1 LVIKYIYLINLD
13 VNSLDKI
20 MPQGIRIFLIE
31 DDADD
36 IELLEVSLKD
46 NNIEYNLDVVMEGD
60 KVQGYLENCIKMPHI
75 IVMDFNLPRV
85 HGREII
91 KQIKSNENFRDIPL
105 IVLTTS
111 TAKEDVE
118 YSYQMGANSFIT
130 KPTTIQGFN
139 ATVGTIVQLAIN

>member
-1 LVIKYIYLINLD
+1 
-13 VNSLDKI
+13 
-20 MPQGIRIFLIE
+20 MPAGIRIFLIE

-46 NNIEYNLDVVMEGD
+46 NNIDYNIDIVMEGD
-60 KVQGYLENCIKMPHI
+60 KVNAYLENCKKLPHV

-91 KQIKSNENFRDIPL
+91 KQIKSNEEFKKIPL

-111 TAKEDVE
+111 TAKEDKE
-118 YSYQMGANSFIT
+118 YSYQMGADSFIT

-139 ATVGTIVQLAIN
+139 ATVGMIVQLATN

>member
-1 LVIKYIYLINLD
+1 
-13 VNSLDKI
+13 
-20 MPQGIRIFLIE
+20 MPEGIQIFLIE

-46 NNIEYNLDVVMEGD
+46 NKIEYNMEVVMEGD
-60 KVQGYLENCIKMPHI
+60 KVQDYIMNCKKLPNI

-91 KQIKSNENFRDIPL
+91 KQIKSNKEFQNIPL
-105 IVLTTS
+105 LVLTTS
-111 TAKEDVE
+111 TAREDIE
-118 YSYQMGANSFIT
+118 YSYQMGADSFIT

-139 ATVGTIVQLAIN
+139 ATVGTIVQLAGNY

>member
-1 LVIKYIYLINLD
+1 
-13 VNSLDKI
+13 
-20 MPQGIRIFLIE
+20 MPAGIQIFLIE

-46 NNIEYNLDVVMEGD
+46 NNIVYKMDVVMEGD
-60 KVQGYLENCIKMPHI
+60 KVQDYLKNCKSLPHI

-91 KQIKSNENFRDIPL
+91 KQIKNNEEFRNIPL

-111 TAKEDVE
+111 TAKEDIE
-118 YSYQMGANSFIT
+118 YSYKMGADSFIT

-139 ATVGTIVQLAIN
+139 AAVETIVQLATN

>member
-1 LVIKYIYLINLD
+1 
-13 VNSLDKI
+13 
-20 MPQGIRIFLIE
+20 MPEGIQIFLIE

-46 NNIEYNLDVVMEGD
+46 NKVEYSMDVVMEGD
-60 KVQGYLENCIKMPHI
+60 KVQDYIVNCKKLPNI

-91 KQIKSNENFRDIPL
+91 KQIKSNQEFRNIPL
-105 IVLTTS
+105 LVLTTS
-111 TAKEDVE
+111 TAREDIE
-118 YSYQMGANSFIT
+118 YSYKMGADSFIT

-139 ATVGTIVQLAIN
+139 ATVGTIVQLAGN

>member
-1 LVIKYIYLINLD
+1 
-13 VNSLDKI
+13 

-46 NNIEYNLDVVMEGD
+46 NHVQYNIDVVMEGD
-60 KVQGYLENCIKMPHI
+60 KVQEYLENCETLPHI

-85 HGREII
+85 HGREVI
-91 KQIKSNENFRDIPL
+91 KQIKSHDQFRNIPL

-111 TAKEDVE
+111 TAKEDME

-139 ATVGTIVQLAIN
+139 ATVGAIVQLASN

>member
-1 LVIKYIYLINLD
+1 
-13 VNSLDKI
+13 
-20 MPQGIRIFLIE
+20 MPAGIRIFLIE
-31 DDADD
+31 DDSDD

-46 NNIEYNLDVVMEGD
+46 NQVDYQMDVVMEGD
-60 KVQGYLENCIKMPHI
+60 KVQDYLKNCKNLPHV

-91 KQIKSNENFRDIPL
+91 KEIKASKEFRNIPL

-111 TAKEDVE
+111 TAKEDIE
-118 YSYQMGANSFIT
+118 YSYKMGADSFIT

-139 ATVGTIVQLAIN
+139 ATVGTIVQLATISSP

>member
-1 LVIKYIYLINLD
+1 
-13 VNSLDKI
+13 
-20 MPQGIRIFLIE
+20 MPEGIQIFLIE

-46 NNIEYNLDVVMEGD
+46 NKIDYSMDVVMEGD
-60 KVQGYLENCIKMPHI
+60 KVQEYIANCKKLPHI

-91 KQIKSNENFRDIPL
+91 KQIKSNKEFQNIPL
-105 IVLTTS
+105 LVLTTS
-111 TAKEDVE
+111 TAREDIE
-118 YSYQMGANSFIT
+118 YSYQMGADSFIT

-139 ATVGTIVQLAIN
+139 ATVGTIVQLAGN

>member
-1 LVIKYIYLINLD
+1 
-13 VNSLDKI
+13 

-46 NNIEYNLDVVMEGD
+46 NNVEYNMEVIMEGD
-60 KVQGYLENCIKMPHI
+60 KVENYLQNCKKLPNI

-91 KQIKSNENFRDIPL
+91 KQIKSNEDFKKIPL

-111 TAKEDVE
+111 TAKEDIE
-118 YSYQMGANSFIT
+118 YSYRMGADSFIT

-139 ATVGTIVQLAIN
+139 ATVGAIVQLAAV

>member
-1 LVIKYIYLINLD
+1 
-13 VNSLDKI
+13 
-20 MPQGIRIFLIE
+20 MPAGIRIFLIE

-46 NNIEYNLDVVMEGD
+46 NQVDYNIEVVMEGD
-60 KVQGYLENCIKMPHI
+60 KVLDYIKNCQNLPHV

-91 KQIKSNENFRDIPL
+91 KQIKANNEFRNIPL

-111 TAKEDVE
+111 TAKEDIE
-118 YSYQMGANSFIT
+118 YSYQMGADSFIT

-139 ATVGTIVQLAIN
+139 ATVGMIVQLATISSS

>member
-1 LVIKYIYLINLD
+1 MPEEIK
-13 VNSLDKI
+13 
-20 MPQGIRIFLIE
+20 IFLIE

-46 NNIEYNLDVVMEGD
+46 NKVEYNMDVIMEGD
-60 KVQGYLENCIKMPHI
+60 KVQDYLKNCTNLPHI

-91 KQIKSNENFRDIPL
+91 KQIKSNDEFRNIPL

-111 TAKEDVE
+111 TAREDIE
-118 YSYQMGANSFIT
+118 YSYRMGANSFIT
-130 KPTTIQGFN
+130 KPTTVQGFN
-139 ATVGTIVQLAIN
+139 ATVGAIVQLANN

>member
-1 LVIKYIYLINLD
+1 
-13 VNSLDKI
+13 
-20 MPQGIRIFLIE
+20 MIE

-46 NNIEYNLDVVMEGD
+46 NNILYKMDVVMEGD
-60 KVQGYLENCIKMPHI
+60 KVQEYLKNCKKLPHI

-85 HGREII
+85 HGREIM
-91 KQIKSNENFRDIPL
+91 KQIKAHDVFKNIPL

-111 TAKEDVE
+111 TAKEDLE
-118 YSYQMGANSFIT
+118 YSYKMGADSFIT

-139 ATVGTIVQLAIN
+139 ATVGTIVQLASN

>member
-1 LVIKYIYLINLD
+1 
-13 VNSLDKI
+13 
-20 MPQGIRIFLIE
+20 MPAGIRIFLIE

-46 NNIEYNLDVVMEGD
+46 NQVDYNIEVVMEGD
-60 KVQGYLENCIKMPHI
+60 KVLDYIKNCQNLPHV

-91 KQIKSNENFRDIPL
+91 KQIKANNEFRNIPL

-111 TAKEDVE
+111 TAKEDIE
-118 YSYQMGANSFIT
+118 YSYKMGADSFIT

-139 ATVGTIVQLAIN
+139 ATVGMIVQLATISSP

>member
-1 LVIKYIYLINLD
+1 
-13 VNSLDKI
+13 
-20 MPQGIRIFLIE
+20 MPEGIQIFLIE

-46 NNIEYNLDVVMEGD
+46 NKIKYSMDVVMEGD
-60 KVQGYLENCIKMPHI
+60 KVHDYIMNCKKLPNI

-91 KQIKSNENFRDIPL
+91 KQIKSNKEFQNIPL
-105 IVLTTS
+105 LVLTTS
-111 TAKEDVE
+111 TAREDIE
-118 YSYQMGANSFIT
+118 YSYQMGADSFIT

-139 ATVGTIVQLAIN
+139 ATVGTIVQLAGNS

>member
-1 LVIKYIYLINLD
+1 
-13 VNSLDKI
+13 
-20 MPQGIRIFLIE
+20 MPEGIQIFLIE

-46 NNIEYNLDVVMEGD
+46 NKVNYSMDVVMEGD
-60 KVQGYLENCIKMPHI
+60 KVQDYLTNCKKLPNI

-91 KQIKSNENFRDIPL
+91 KQIKSHAEFRNIPL
-105 IVLTTS
+105 LVLTTS
-111 TAKEDVE
+111 TAKEDIE
-118 YSYQMGANSFIT
+118 YSYKMGADSFIT

-139 ATVGTIVQLAIN
+139 ATVGAIIQLAGN

>member
-1 LVIKYIYLINLD
+1 
-13 VNSLDKI
+13 

-46 NNIEYNLDVVMEGD
+46 NNVDYDIEVVMEGD
-60 KVQGYLENCIKMPHI
+60 KVQNYLQNCKKLPNI

-91 KQIKSNENFRDIPL
+91 KQIKSNEDFRKIPL

-111 TAKEDVE
+111 TAKEDIE
-118 YSYQMGANSFIT
+118 YSYKMGADTFIT

-139 ATVGTIVQLAIN
+139 ATVGAIVQLAAI

>member
-1 LVIKYIYLINLD
+1 
-13 VNSLDKI
+13 
-20 MPQGIRIFLIE
+20 MPEGIQIFLIE

-46 NNIEYNLDVVMEGD
+46 NKIEYSMDVVMEGD
-60 KVQGYLENCIKMPHI
+60 KVQDYIMNCKKLPNI

-91 KQIKSNENFRDIPL
+91 KQIKSNKQFQNIPL
-105 IVLTTS
+105 LVLTTS
-111 TAKEDVE
+111 TAREDIE
-118 YSYQMGANSFIT
+118 YSYQMGADSFIT

-139 ATVGTIVQLAIN
+139 ATVGTIVQLAGN

>member
-1 LVIKYIYLINLD
+1 
-13 VNSLDKI
+13 
-20 MPQGIRIFLIE
+20 MPEGIQIFLIE

-46 NNIEYNLDVVMEGD
+46 NKVEYTMDVVMEGD
-60 KVQGYLENCIKMPHI
+60 KVQEYLRNCERLPHI

-91 KQIKSNENFRDIPL
+91 KQIKSNDEFRNIPL

-111 TAKEDVE
+111 TAKEDKE
-118 YSYQMGANSFIT
+118 YSYKMGADSFIT

-139 ATVGTIVQLAIN
+139 ATVGTIVQLASN

>member
-1 LVIKYIYLINLD
+1 
-13 VNSLDKI
+13 
-20 MPQGIRIFLIE
+20 MPEGIQIFLIE

-46 NNIEYNLDVVMEGD
+46 NKVDYSMDVVMEGD
-60 KVQGYLENCIKMPHI
+60 KVQDYLRNCKKLPHI

-91 KQIKSNENFRDIPL
+91 KQIKSNVEFRNIPL
-105 IVLTTS
+105 LVLTTS
-111 TAKEDVE
+111 TAKEDIE
-118 YSYQMGANSFIT
+118 YSYKMGADSFIT

-139 ATVGTIVQLAIN
+139 ATVGTIVQLAGN

>member
-1 LVIKYIYLINLD
+1 
-13 VNSLDKI
+13 
-20 MPQGIRIFLIE
+20 MPEGIQIFLIE

-46 NNIEYNLDVVMEGD
+46 NKVDYNMDVVMEGD
-60 KVQGYLENCIKMPHI
+60 KVQEYLKNCKRLPHI

-85 HGREII
+85 HGRDII
-91 KQIKSNENFRDIPL
+91 KQIKSNEEFKNIPL

-111 TAKEDVE
+111 TAKEDIE
-118 YSYQMGANSFIT
+118 YSYKMGADSFIT

-139 ATVGTIVQLAIN
+139 AAVRTIAQLASN

>member
-1 LVIKYIYLINLD
+1 
-13 VNSLDKI
+13 
-20 MPQGIRIFLIE
+20 MPEGIQIFLIE

-46 NNIEYNLDVVMEGD
+46 NQIDYTMDVVMEGD
-60 KVQGYLENCIKMPHI
+60 KVQDYLRNCKKLPNI

-91 KQIKSNENFRDIPL
+91 KQIKSNAEFRNIPL
-105 IVLTTS
+105 LVLTTS
-111 TAKEDVE
+111 TAKEDIE
-118 YSYQMGANSFIT
+118 YSYKMGADSFIT

-139 ATVGTIVQLAIN
+139 ATVGTIVQLAGN

>member
-1 LVIKYIYLINLD
+1 
-13 VNSLDKI
+13 
-20 MPQGIRIFLIE
+20 MPEGIQIFLIE

-46 NNIEYNLDVVMEGD
+46 NNVEYKMDVVMEGD
-60 KVQGYLENCIKMPHI
+60 KVQEYLRNCKRLPNI

-91 KQIKSNENFRDIPL
+91 KQIKSNEDFKKIPL
-105 IVLTTS
+105 VVLTTS
-111 TAKEDVE
+111 TAKEDIE
-118 YSYQMGANSFIT
+118 YSYKMGADSFIT

-139 ATVGTIVQLAIN
+139 ATVGTIVQLAGN

>member
-1 LVIKYIYLINLD
+1 
-13 VNSLDKI
+13 
-20 MPQGIRIFLIE
+20 MAEGIQIFLIE

-46 NNIEYNLDVVMEGD
+46 NNILYNMDVVMEGD
-60 KVQGYLENCIKMPHI
+60 KVQEYLRNCKKLPHI

-85 HGREII
+85 HGREIM
-91 KQIKSNENFRDIPL
+91 KQIKAHDVFKNIPL

-111 TAKEDVE
+111 TAKEDIE
-118 YSYQMGANSFIT
+118 YSYKMGADSFIT

-139 ATVGTIVQLAIN
+139 ATVGTIVHLASN

>member
-1 LVIKYIYLINLD
+1 
-13 VNSLDKI
+13 
-20 MPQGIRIFLIE
+20 MPEGIQIFLIE

-46 NNIEYNLDVVMEGD
+46 NKIEYSMDVVMEGD
-60 KVQGYLENCIKMPHI
+60 KVEDYIMNCKKLPNI

-91 KQIKSNENFRDIPL
+91 KQIKSNKEFQNIPL
-105 IVLTTS
+105 LVLTTS
-111 TAKEDVE
+111 TAREDIE
-118 YSYQMGANSFIT
+118 YSYQMGADSFIT

-139 ATVGTIVQLAIN
+139 ATVGTIVQLAGNY

>member
-1 LVIKYIYLINLD
+1 
-13 VNSLDKI
+13 

-46 NNIEYNLDVVMEGD
+46 NNVEYNMDVIMEGD
-60 KVQGYLENCIKMPHI
+60 KVQNYLQNCKKLPNI

-91 KQIKSNENFRDIPL
+91 KQIKLNEDFRNIPL

-111 TAKEDVE
+111 TAKEDIE
-118 YSYQMGANSFIT
+118 YSYQMGADSFIT

-139 ATVGTIVQLAIN
+139 ATVGAIVQLAAI

>member
-1 LVIKYIYLINLD
+1 
-13 VNSLDKI
+13 
-20 MPQGIRIFLIE
+20 MPEGIQIFLIE

-46 NNIEYNLDVVMEGD
+46 NNVEYKMDVVMEGD
-60 KVQGYLENCIKMPHI
+60 KVQEYLRNCKRLPNI

-91 KQIKSNENFRDIPL
+91 KQIKSNEDFKKIPL
-105 IVLTTS
+105 VVLTTS
-111 TAKEDVE
+111 TAKEDIE
-118 YSYQMGANSFIT
+118 YSYKMGADSFIT

-139 ATVGTIVQLAIN
+139 ATVGSIVQLAGN